1 MKMLAVSECDTRPRN
16 QKFHPIEH
24 PANAIPITGL
34 FDRVNMDLMFCLPPS
49 YGKTGIALMVDSLS
63 KTIRLAAIPNISAET
78 TAECIWQWIR
88 IYGPV

>member
-34 FDRVNMDLMFCLPPS
+34 FDRVDIDLMFDLPP
-49 YGKTGIALMVDSLS
+49 YNGKTSIALTVDSLS
-63 KTIRLAAIPNISAET
+63 KTIRLTAI
-78 TAECIWQWIR
+78 
-88 IYGPV
+88 